1 MNLIDRISWVA
12 LEHVIQAQFP
22 AVQQIEPEEL
32 AARLEQSDLPQPIL
46 LDTRTQE
53 EFAVSHLANA
63 RQVDPTMET
72 FESLNLPLNTPI
84 VTYCSVGYR
93 SSAIA
98 NRLQAAGYSNVVNLK
113 GSIFQWANQGKP
125 VYRNGQVVQQIHPYN
140 SLWGKL
146 LDSKFHAYKPQSH

>member
-1 MNLIDRISWVA
+1 MNLIDRISWAA
-12 LEHVIQAQFP
+12 LDRMIHTQFP

-32 AARLEQSDLPQPIL
+32 ASRLEQPNLPQPVL
-46 LDTRTQE
+46 LDTRTQA

-63 RQVDPTMET
+63 KQVDPKLET
-72 FESLNLPLNTPI
+72 FEHLGLPLDTPI

-113 GSIFQWANQGKP
+113 GSIFQWANQGRP
-125 VYRNGQVVQQIHPYN
+125 VYRSGQSVEQVHPYN

-146 LDSKFHAYKPQSH
+146 LDSKFHSYES

>member
-12 LEHVIQAQFP
+12 LDRMIHAQFP
-22 AVQQIEPEEL
+22 AVQQIEPEDL
-32 AARLEQSDLPQPIL
+32 AARLEQSDQPQPVL
-46 LDTRTQE
+46 LDTRTQA

-63 RQVDPTMET
+63 RQVDPKLET
-72 FESLNLPLNTPI
+72 FESLALPLDTLI

-98 NRLQAAGYSNVVNLK
+98 HRLQAAGYSNVVNLK
-113 GSIFQWANQGKP
+113 GSIFKWANQGRP
-125 VYRNGQVVQQIHPYN
+125 VYRNGQSVEQVHPYN

-146 LDSKFHAYKPQSH
+146 LDSKFHSYEP